1 MSNGNY
7 FHYDVTPDGE
17 RNEFNCVTRAIKVA
31 TGLPYDE
38 VRDLLKQNAK
48 EHDCEKLVCDC
59 YSYLLEDVFGYE
71 YHDCGYKYT
80 VQEIANMYCDDIV
93 LMRIDGHLTIS
104 VYGVSVDIFDCTN
117 ELCDCFWIVGR
128 R

>member
-17 RNEFNCVTRAIKVA
+17 SNEENCVTRAIVKA
-31 TGLPYDE
+31 TALPYYE
-38 VRDLLKQNAK
+38 VRELLEQNAVCN
-48 EHDCEKLVCDC
+48 DCEELTVSC
-59 YSYLLEDVFGYE
+59 YEYLLEDYFGFE
-71 YHDCGYKYT
+71 RHDCDYQHT
-80 VQEIANMYCDDIV
+80 VQEIADMYADDIV

-104 VYGVSVDIFDCTN
+104 EFGQVTDIFDCTQ
-117 ELCDCFWIVGR
+117 EKVDCFWVVGR